1 MSDSRREKREN
12 FFEKLKSSRK
22 KEEEKIEESKVE
34 VKTKIDVTTE
44 QTTDDIFLRLEVI
57 GEQRDRLKKRWYN
70 FGETNRS

>member
-1 MSDSRREKREN
+1 LSDSRREKREN

-22 KEEEKIEESKVE
+22 KEEEKIEDSKIEIKNKV
-34 VKTKIDVTTE
+34 DVTTE
-44 QTTDDIFLRLEVI
+44 QTTDDIYLRLEVI

>member
-22 KEEEKIEESKVE
+22 KEEEKIEDSKVE
-34 VKTKIDVTTE
+34 VKTKVDVTTE